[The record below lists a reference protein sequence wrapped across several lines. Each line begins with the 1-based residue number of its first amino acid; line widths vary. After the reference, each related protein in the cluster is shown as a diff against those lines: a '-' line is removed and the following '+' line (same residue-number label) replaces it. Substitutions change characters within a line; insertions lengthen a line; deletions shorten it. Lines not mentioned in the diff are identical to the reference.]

1 MVKKVPY
8 AEMRFFFCTHARLY
22 DLPTRRLTLWGRPPC
37 WQLKEEAFG
46 TLYLSVSRL
55 QMIAVNAKN
64 ISFDGDLTIAVLK
77 QVLVHNCKMTF
88 RYVAGVESTRFYGR
102 KMSKYS
108 SCTRYKN
115 LLGFFSGRFEKRHQ
129 NLSFL

>member
-1 MVKKVPY
+1 
-8 AEMRFFFCTHARLY
+8 
-22 DLPTRRLTLWGRPPC
+22 
-37 WQLKEEAFG
+37 
-46 TLYLSVSRL
+46 
-55 QMIAVNAKN
+55 MIAVTAKN
-64 ISFDGDLTIAVLK
+64 ISFDGDLTIPVLK

-129 NLSFL
+129 NLRIFSEIPTNLHIVTVTRHWHVWEKRYNGLLLQKSASNSIIFL